1 MRNRLKTAALAAAL
15 ILGSAPGWAQ
25 SELKV
30 AYSNFGG
37 ELVDPIHGGL
47 ANQIFQM
54 PIFDYLVTFDRHMAF
69 APGLAERWVVS
80 DGGKTYTFAL
90 RKGVK
95 WHTGEEFTG
104 EDVKFHFKR
113 LEKGTAN

>member
-1 MRNRLKTAALAAAL
+1 MSNKLHAAAL
-15 ILGSAPGWAQ
+15 VIALVLGATPSWAQ
-25 SELKV
+25 NELKV

-47 ANQIFQM
+47 ASQIYQM
-54 PIFDYLVTFDRHMAF
+54 PIFDYLVTFDQHMAF
-69 APGLAERWVVS
+69 VPGLAERWTVS

-95 WHTGEEFTG
+95 WHTGEEFTS

-113 LEKGTAN
+113 LEKGTA